1 MEYSLLRPSNFKNL
15 TSEEKVENIKRRYE
29 LLKAQIDSK
38 SENVVSD
45 RQSVKSKIDPVPVS
59 TRNDSSQVSSNDQR
73 ASELNNLKDRLRPRN
88 KG

>member
-1 MEYSLLRPSNFKNL
+1 MECSLLRPNNFDNL
-15 TSEEKVENIKRRYE
+15 TSEEKVENIKRRYK
-29 LLKAQIDSK
+29 LLTAQIENK

-45 RQSVKSKIDPVPVS
+45 QLSVKSRIDHLRSS

-73 ASELNNLKDRLRPRN
+73 ASELNNLKDRLRPRS

>member
-1 MEYSLLRPSNFKNL
+1 MEYSSLRPNNFTNL
-15 TSEEKVENIKRRYE
+15 TSEEKVENVKRRYK

-38 SENVVSD
+38 SENAVSD
-45 RQSVKSKIDPVPVS
+45 QQSAKSKTYGLSQKGYSEPS
-59 TRNDSSQVSSNDQR
+59 QESSSDQR

>member
-1 MEYSLLRPSNFKNL
+1 MEYSSLRPSNFENL
-15 TSEEKVENIKRRYE
+15 TSEEKVENVKRRYK

-38 SENVVSD
+38 SENVVTD
-45 RQSVKSKIDPVPVS
+45 QQSAKSKTYDL
-59 TRNDSSQVSSNDQR
+59 SQKDHNEPSQESSSNQR

>member
-1 MEYSLLRPSNFKNL
+1 MEYSSLRPSNYENL
-15 TSEEKVENIKRRYE
+15 TLEEKIENIKRRYK
-29 LLKAQIDSK
+29 LLKAQIDST

-45 RQSVKSKIDPVPVS
+45 HTSVKSKIDPVPVS